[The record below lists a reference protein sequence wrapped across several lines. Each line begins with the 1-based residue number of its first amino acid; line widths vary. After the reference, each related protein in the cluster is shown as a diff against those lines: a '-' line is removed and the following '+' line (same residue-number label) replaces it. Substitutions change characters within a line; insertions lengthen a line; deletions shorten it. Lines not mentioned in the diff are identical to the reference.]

1 MTMIDQQGWDEGHAL
16 RAMFVARKEVFV
28 DLLGW
33 DVPVL
38 DGRFELDQ
46 FDDVHARYLIL
57 LDADGRH
64 RASARLLPTT
74 RSHLLDTLFPELCQ
88 RNIPRGA
95 NVREITRFCLDRN
108 QNAAERLAARNRL
121 VSALADYALD
131 HGIARYTGVAELPWL
146 RQIMRFGWRCRPLGL
161 PHIEAGRS
169 LSALVMDIDDDTIPR
184 MREAGIYG
192 PASEVPVHMFSP
204 LEAA

>member
-1 MTMIDQQGWDEGHAL
+1 MMLIDRDGLDEGHAL

-57 LDADGRH
+57 LDAKGRH

-74 RSHLLDTLFPELCQ
+74 RPHILDTLFPGLCQ
-88 RNIPRGA
+88 SDIPRGA
-95 NVREITRFCLDRN
+95 DIWEITRFCLDRN
-108 QNAAERLAARNRL
+108 QNAVERLAARNRL
-121 VSALADYALD
+121 VSALADHALRHD
-131 HGIARYTGVAELPWL
+131 IARYTGVAELPWL
-146 RQIMRFGWRCRPLGL
+146 KQIMRFGWRCRPLGI
-161 PHIEAGRS
+161 PHIQAGRP
-169 LSALVMDIDDDTIPR
+169 LSALVIDIDGDTISR
-184 MREAGIYG
+184 MRDAGIYG
-192 PASEVPVHMFSP
+192 PASEAPVYRLSP

>member
-1 MTMIDQQGWDEGHAL
+1 MIDRKRLDEGRAL
-16 RAMFVARKEVFV
+16 RAMFAARKEVFV

-74 RSHLLDTLFPELCQ
+74 RPHILDTLFPELCQ
-88 RNIPRGA
+88 GDIPRSA
-95 NVREITRFCLDRN
+95 NILEITRFCLDRN
-108 QNAAERLAARNRL
+108 QNAVERLAARNRL

-131 HGIARYTGVAELPWL
+131 HGVERYTGVAELPWL

-161 PHIEAGRS
+161 PHIQAGRP
-169 LSALVMDIDDDTIPR
+169 LSALVIDIDCDTIPR
-184 MREAGIYG
+184 LREAGIYG
-192 PASEVPVHMFSP
+192 RASEVPVHKFTP

>member
-1 MTMIDQQGWDEGHAL
+1 MTLIDRQELDEGRAL

-46 FDDVHARYLIL
+46 FDDPHARYLIL
-57 LDADGRH
+57 LDAEGRH

-74 RSHLLDTLFPELCQ
+74 RPHILDTLFPELCQ
-88 RNIPRGA
+88 NDIPRGGSIW
-95 NVREITRFCLDRN
+95 EITRFCLDRN
-108 QNAAERLAARNRL
+108 QNAGERLAARNRL

-131 HGIARYTGVAELPWL
+131 QGIARYTGVAELPWL
-146 RQIMRFGWRCRPLGL
+146 KQIMRFGWRCQPLGL
-161 PHIEAGRS
+161 PHIHAGRP
-169 LSALVMDIDDDTIPR
+169 LSALVIDIDDDTVPR
-184 MREAGIYG
+184 MRDAGIYG
-192 PASEVPVHMFSP
+192 PASEAPVHMLTP
-204 LEAA
+204 LAAA

>member
-1 MTMIDQQGWDEGHAL
+1 MNEISRKALDEGHAL

-57 LDADGRH
+57 LDAVGRH

-74 RSHLLDTLFPELCQ
+74 RPHILDALFPELCQ
-88 RNIPRGA
+88 GDIPRGGSIW
-95 NVREITRFCLDRN
+95 EITRFCLDRN
-108 QNAAERLAARNRL
+108 QNAGERLAARNRL
-121 VSALADYALD
+121 VSALADHARRL
-131 HGIARYTGVAELPWL
+131 GITRYTGVAELPWL
-146 RQIMRFGWRCRPLGL
+146 RQIMRFGWRCQPLGL
-161 PHIEAGRS
+161 PHIHAGRL
-169 LSALVMDIDDDTIPR
+169 LSALAIDIDEDTVPR
-184 MREAGIYG
+184 MRDAGIYG
-192 PASEVPVHMFSP
+192 PASEEPVYMFSP

>member
-1 MTMIDQQGWDEGHAL
+1 MSGDRRNLDEGHAL

-33 DVPVL
+33 DVPML

-57 LDADGRH
+57 LDAQGRH

-74 RSHLLDTLFPELCQ
+74 RPHILDTLFPELCQ
-88 RNIPRGA
+88 DDIPRGA
-95 NVREITRFCLDRN
+95 GVWEITRFCLDRH

-121 VSALADYALD
+121 VSALADHALD
-131 HGIARYTGVAELPWL
+131 HGIRRYTGVAELPWL

-161 PHIEAGRS
+161 PHIHAGRS
-169 LSALVMDIDDDTIPR
+169 LSALVIDIDEDTISGLR
-184 MREAGIYG
+184 DAGIYG
-192 PASEVPVHMFSP
+192 PASRTPVYHLPP